1 MVEEVFAAL
10 SAVAAANVSMPVVIV
25 EQNVVPVLAFAP
37 RTIVVRQ
44 GRIAYD
50 GPTTPLR
57 DAATLLEYY

>member
-1 MVEEVFAAL
+1 
-10 SAVAAANVSMPVVIV
+10 MPVVIV

-57 DAATLLEYY
+57 DPAALLEYY